1 MKNINL
7 AKVQFYKF
15 VQTPIGRL
23 QLVASDKGLMGV
35 FYKEHYREMNDEMVE
50 NDSNQFLIK
59 AEKQLAEYFAGK
71 RKEFD
76 VKLDMQGT
84 VFQIN
89 AWRELQKIPYGETIS
104 YGEQAKRV
112 GDAKKARAVG
122 TANGRNPFLII
133 VPCHRVVGAGGAL
146 GGFSSG
152 GIPTKKKLLELEKAA

>member
-1 MKNINL
+1 MLANIIY
-7 AKVQFYKF
+7 YKII
-15 VQTPIGRL
+15 QSPIGNL
-23 QLVASDKGLMGV
+23 QLIASDKGLVGV
-35 FYKEHYREMNDEMVE
+35 FSKEHYREINGEMVDG
-50 NDSNQFLIK
+50 DSNQLIIK
-59 AEKQLAEYFAGK
+59 AEMQLKEYFAGK
-71 RKEFD
+71 RKQFD

-104 YGEQAKRV
+104 YGEQAARV

-133 VPCHRVVGAGGAL
+133 VPCHRVIGAGGSL

-152 GIPTKKKLLELEKAA
+152 GIPTKKKLLELEKAAA

>member
-1 MKNINL
+1 MLANIIY
-7 AKVQFYKF
+7 YKII
-15 VQTPIGRL
+15 QSPIGNL
-23 QLVASDKGLMGV
+23 QLIASDKGLVGV
-35 FYKEHYREMNDEMVE
+35 FSKEHYREINGEMVDG
-50 NDSNQFLIK
+50 DSNQLIIK
-59 AEKQLAEYFAGK
+59 AEMQLKEYFAGK
-71 RKEFD
+71 RKQFD

-104 YGEQAKRV
+104 YGEQAARV

-133 VPCHRVVGAGGAL
+133 VPCHRVVGAGGSL

>member
-1 MKNINL
+1 MLKN
-7 AKVQFYKF
+7 VQFYKF
-15 VQTPIGRL
+15 VQTPIGKL
-23 QLVASDKGLMGV
+23 QLVASDKGLVGV

-50 NDSNQFLIK
+50 SDSNQFLIK

-133 VPCHRVVGAGGAL
+133 VPCHRVVGAGGAM

-152 GIPTKKKLLELEKAA
+152 GIPTKKKLLALESA

>member
-1 MKNINL
+1 MLENIL
-7 AKVQFYKF
+7 YYKIISS
-15 VQTPIGRL
+15 PIGRL
-23 QLVASDKGLMGV
+23 QLVASDKGLCGV
-35 FYKEHYREMNDEMVE
+35 FSKEHYHEINDEMVE
-50 NDSNQFLIK
+50 GDSNQFIMK
-59 AEKQLAEYFAGK
+59 AEKQLGEYFAGK

-76 VKLDMQGT
+76 VKLDMRGT

-133 VPCHRVVGAGGAL
+133 VPCHRVIGAGGTM

>member
-1 MKNINL
+1 MLKN
-7 AKVQFYKF
+7 VQFYKF
-15 VQTPIGRL
+15 VQTPIGKL
-23 QLVASDKGLMGV
+23 QLVASDKGLVGV

-50 NDSNQFLIK
+50 SDSNQFLIK

-89 AWRELQKIPYGETIS
+89 AWRELQKIHYGETIS

-133 VPCHRVVGAGGAL
+133 VPCHRVVGAGGAM

-152 GIPTKKKLLELEKAA
+152 GIPTKKKLLALESA

>member
-1 MKNINL
+1 MIHDI
-7 AKVQFYKF
+7 FYYKL
-15 VQTPIGRL
+15 VATPIGKL
-23 QLVASDKGLMGV
+23 QLVASEKGLCGV
-35 FYKEHYREMNDEMVE
+35 FSREHYREMNEEMVE
-50 NDSNQFLIK
+50 SDSNQFIMK
-59 AEKQLAEYFAGK
+59 AEKQLGEYFAGK
-71 RKEFD
+71 RRDFD
-76 VKLDMQGT
+76 VKLDMRGT

-133 VPCHRVVGAGGAL
+133 VPCHRVIGAGGSM

-152 GIPTKKKLLELEKAA
+152 GIPTKKKLLELESAA